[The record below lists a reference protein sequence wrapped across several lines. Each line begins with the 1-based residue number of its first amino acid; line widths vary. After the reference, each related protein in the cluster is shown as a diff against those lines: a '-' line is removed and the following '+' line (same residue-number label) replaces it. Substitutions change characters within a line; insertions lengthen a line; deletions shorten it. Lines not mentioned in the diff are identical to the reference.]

1 MKPGIMRTEDF
12 PRRLH
17 TAHGTSFSCNLSNP
31 DVLGN
36 VSYSPHMMILKVSTT
51 NNADYFV
58 NHLNAHIVA
67 VKGIQFE

>member
-1 MKPGIMRTEDF
+1 
-12 PRRLH
+12 
-17 TAHGTSFSCNLSNP
+17 
-31 DVLGN
+31 
-36 VSYSPHMMILKVSTT
+36 MMILKVSTT

>member
-1 MKPGIMRTEDF
+1 MKRL

-36 VSYSPHMMILKVSTT
+36 VSYSPPYNTSLAYDH
-51 NNADYFV
+51 
-58 NHLNAHIVA
+58 
-67 VKGIQFE
+67 G